1 METAV
6 ESATQSLMELAGQP
20 APMMQGA
27 EEASVLA
34 NLLTVDRIKVGYGQS
49 QVIPGL
55 SFHAAPN
62 EIVAIMGRNGM
73 GKTTLFKAL
82 IGILPTT
89 GGGTITL
96 QGQDLTG
103 MEPFE
108 RVARGLAYVPQG
120 RMIFPRLTVED
131 NIRAGLRSRKE
142 EVPDELFEFFPVL
155 KEMRG
160 RRGGNLSGG
169 QQQQLAIAR
178 ALASGPKVLL
188 LDEPT
193 EGIQPSIIKDLARI
207 LKMIR
212 DRRGLTIVV
221 SEQVLSFA
229 LEIADRVLV
238 LERGRVTLEGRR
250 DEVDADS
257 VARLLSI

>member
-1 METAV
+1 MEAANEILAV
-6 ESATQSLMELAGQP
+6 NQIA
-20 APMMQGA
+20 
-27 EEASVLA
+27 
-34 NLLTVDRIKVGYGQS
+34 VGYGQS

-55 SFHAAPN
+55 SFSASNN

-82 IGILPTT
+82 IGILPVRA
-89 GGGTITL
+89 GTIVL
-96 QGQDLTG
+96 GGQNLAG
-103 MEPFE
+103 KEPFE
-108 RVARGLAYVPQG
+108 RVADGLAYVPQG
-120 RMIFPRLTVED
+120 RMIFPKLTVED

-155 KEMRG
+155 KDMRN

-178 ALASGPKVLL
+178 ALASKPKVLL

-193 EGIQPSIIKDLARI
+193 EGIQPSIIKDMARM
-207 LKMIR
+207 LKEIR
-212 DRRGLTIVV
+212 DRRGLSIVV

-238 LERGRVTLEGRR
+238 LDRGRISLESQRA
-250 DEVDADS
+250 DVDADS
-257 VARLLSI
+257 VARMLSI